1 MRFLRQGLV
10 AVAMLVATAPALL
23 AQRRLT
29 GRVTEEGSNA
39 PLGSVSVQVTGIING
54 TYTSTDGAFSLSV
67 PNGAVSL
74 RVRRIGYSM
83 RTVLVQ
89 ANQSTVTVAL
99 RKDVLQLETQIV
111 TGQQGT
117 LDRRNAATAV
127 VLVTSE
133 DLNRVPAQSLEQVLQ
148 GKVVGARINM
158 NSGAPGGGGQIQ
170 FRGVTSVLGNG
181 EPLYV
186 IDGVL
191 MSNASIASGAN
202 TLTRAAGA
210 AGNIASAQDNRTN
223 RLADINPS
231 EIEDV
236 QVLKGAAA
244 SALYG
249 SRATNGVVIITTKR
263 GKSGTPRWSLT
274 QRVGQASLLRDVGQR
289 CFRDTTD
296 ALAAGTA
303 SSNAVIARDVLT
315 AAISANGGVIPCNNF
330 SRQLFGDR
338 APAYE
343 TGLQVSGG
351 NEQTRYLAALSR
363 KYDAGTANN
372 TNATRDNARINI
384 DQNISSRLTARL
396 DLAYTRSQSNRGL
409 SNNGNDPNTS
419 PGYVFAKT
427 PSFIQ
432 LQNRDSAG
440 LFPINRFGGVGSNF
454 ANTSNPFQTFEFITN
469 NEDVNRI
476 VGAASL
482 NYQVLA
488 NEKQQLRVEYFAGLD
503 RFDQVNNILSPSILQ
518 FEAVDGLP
526 GTSVFS
532 NSVSRQ
538 LNQALRAYWTVTPAK
553 LGATFNT
560 IIGLTEEEQG
570 LNVTRNR
577 AQNLLSGVPNISQ
590 GQQLSFQNRELQRDQ
605 AWFLNQSVLAFD
617 DKLYVA
623 AGVRGDRSS
632 NNGDVGKYYVFPT
645 AQASYRLVSL
655 IPGIDE
661 TKLRASWGQTGNRPL
676 YGQRNI
682 TFAPVNLIG
691 GFNGIGVNAGLG
703 NPAVAPERKTELEFG
718 VDVTALSRRLAFE
731 YTYADARIDDVLFQR
746 PIPPTAGVNS
756 QIFNGGV
763 LRNKSHEAG
772 VTIVPV
778 QTKGFTWVSRTSY
791 QRIRNNVQAL
801 PIPPFNVGNTGFGA
815 GFGRSRIAQG
825 VSTTAIWG
833 NRPIIVRTAAG
844 RDSIFTRDTIIGD
857 GNPNFELSFTNTYTI
872 SRFTLNVQV
881 DYRNGGDLV
890 NLTQQINDQF
900 QNSRDYDAPSPCRG
914 QTAANLSCIRNAG
927 GVIALL
933 DTSATAK
940 LGAYRFTRWNASSN
954 ASPYTQDGSFVKL
967 REVSLGYAVPTDV
980 IRKLFGSR
988 ISDVRL
994 NVVGRNLG
1002 IWSPYWGVDPEVNNF
1017 GNNNVG
1023 RFVDL
1028 APFPPNRQFF
1038 FSVDLGF

>member
-1 MRFLRQGLV
+1 MRLFRQGL
-10 AVAMLVATAPALL
+10 AALAILVATAPALL
-23 AQRRLT
+23 AQRRIT
-29 GRVTEEGSNA
+29 GRVTEEGANT
-39 PLGSVSVQVTGIING
+39 PLGTVSVQVTGTASG
-54 TYTSTDGAFSLSV
+54 TYTSPEGTFSLNV

-74 RVRRIGYSM
+74 RVRRIGYSL

-89 ANQSTVTVAL
+89 ANQSTVNVSL

-111 TGQQGT
+111 TGQQGV

-127 VLVTSE
+127 VQITSE

-181 EPLYV
+181 EPLFV

-210 AGNIASAQDNRTN
+210 GQNIASVQDNRTN
-223 RLADINPS
+223 RLADINPN

-263 GKSGTPRWSLT
+263 GKTGTPRWSVT
-274 QRVGQASLLRDVGQR
+274 QRVGQSSLLRDVGQR
-289 CFRDTTD
+289 CFQNAAE
-296 ALAAGTA
+296 ALVAGTA
-303 SSNAVIARDVLT
+303 TSNAAIAAEVLAAAT
-315 AAISANGGVIPCNNF
+315 AANGGVIPCNNF

-343 TGLQVSGG
+343 TSLQVSGG
-351 NEQTRYLAALSR
+351 NDATRYLAAVSR
-363 KYDAGTANN
+363 KFDAGTANN
-372 TNATRDNARINI
+372 TDATRDNARINI

-427 PSFIQ
+427 PSFTE
-432 LQNRDSAG
+432 LRNRDSLG

-454 ANTSNPFQTFEFITN
+454 ANTSNPFQTYEFVTN
-469 NEDVNRI
+469 NEDVNRV

-488 NEKQQLRVEYFAGLD
+488 TDKQQLRVEYFAGLD

-518 FEAVDGLP
+518 FESVDGLP

-538 LNQALRAYWTVTPAK
+538 INQALRAYWTITPGN

-560 IIGLTEEEQG
+560 IVGITEEEQG
-570 LNVTRNR
+570 LNTTRNR
-577 AQNLLSGVPNISQ
+577 AQSLLAGVPNINQ

-605 AWFLNQSVLAFD
+605 AWFLNQSLLAFD

-632 NNGDVGKYYVFPT
+632 NNGDVGKFYVFPT
-645 AQASYRLVSL
+645 AQASYRLVNL
-655 IPGIDE
+655 FPGLDE
-661 TKLRASWGQTGNRPL
+661 AKLRSSWGQTGNRPL
-676 YGQRNI
+676 YGQRNV
-682 TFAPVNLIG
+682 TFSSVNLIG
-691 GFNGIGVNAGLG
+691 GINGIGVNAGLG
-703 NPAVAPERKTELEFG
+703 NAEVAPERKTELEMG
-718 VDVTALSRRLAFE
+718 IDLTAFSRRVAFE
-731 YTYADARIDDVLFQR
+731 YTYADARIDDALFQR
-746 PIPPTAGVNS
+746 PIPPSVGVS
-756 QIFNGGV
+756 SEIFNGGR
-763 LRNKSHEAG
+763 LRNKSHEVG
-772 VTIVPV
+772 LTVVPI
-778 QTKGFTWVSRTSY
+778 QRKDFTWVSRTSF
-791 QRIRNNVQAL
+791 QRIRNVVELL
-801 PIPPFNVGNTGFGA
+801 PIPPFDVGSTGFGA

-833 NRPIIVRTAAG
+833 NKPIIVRNAAG
-844 RDSIFTRDTIIGD
+844 QDSIFSRDTINGD
-857 GNPNFELSFTNTYTI
+857 GNPNYELSFTNTF
-872 SRFTLNVQV
+872 SVGRFTLNVQV

-914 QTAANLSCIRNAG
+914 QTAANRECIRNAG
-927 GVIALL
+927 GVITLL
-933 DTSATAK
+933 DTSSTAK
-940 LGAYRFTRWNASSN
+940 LGAYRFSRWNGGQN
-954 ASPYTQDGSFVKL
+954 ASPYTQDGSFVKV
-967 REVSLGYAVPTDV
+967 REVSLNFAVPTDV
-980 IRKLFGSR
+980 TRKVFGSR
-988 ISDVRL
+988 VSDVRL
-994 NVVGRNLG
+994 SVVGRNLG
-1002 IWSPYWGVDPEVNNF
+1002 IWSPFWGVDPEVNNF

-1028 APFPPNRQFF
+1028 APFPPARQFF